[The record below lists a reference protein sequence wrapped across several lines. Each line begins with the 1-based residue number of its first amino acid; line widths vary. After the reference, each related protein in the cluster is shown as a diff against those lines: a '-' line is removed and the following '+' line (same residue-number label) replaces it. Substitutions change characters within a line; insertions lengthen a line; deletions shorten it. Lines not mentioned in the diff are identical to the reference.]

1 MWADRQIA
9 KGPGDYVEQFVR
21 RLRIYPHALRD
32 RNAYYSPAEEGAPV
46 RLLPGHE
53 QGRLQHAGHAG
64 LHCLSHDIIAH
75 ETTHALL
82 DGVHPRFNEPS
93 NPDVHAFHEAFADI
107 VALFQHF
114 SYPAVL
120 ESQIRRT
127 RGDLHSESLLGQLAQ
142 QFGRATGR
150 GAALRDALGGPTKT
164 PASGSRPCPIRT
176 PSKVWRG
183 RMPAARFSS
192 PRCSVPSS

>member
-1 MWADRQIA
+1 
-9 KGPGDYVEQFVR
+9 GTLVFT
-21 RLRIYPHALRD
+21 
-32 RNAYYSPAEEGAPV
+32 
-46 RLLPGHE
+46 
-53 QGRLQHAGHAG
+53 
-64 LHCLSHDIIAH
+64 CLSHDIVAH

-114 SYPAVL
+114 SYPPVL

-142 QFGRATGR
+142 RFGRATGR
-150 GAALRDALGGPTKT
+150 GAALRDALGGTNDDTGEWEPRKPDPNALDGADGPHARGAILVAAVFRAFLLMYRERTADLFRIAT
-164 PASGSRPCPIRT
+164 QGSGHLPE
-176 PSKVWRG
+176 
-183 RMPAARFSS
+183 
-192 PRCSVPSS
+192 